1 MVVLNK
7 LMETFINM
15 LIYYLITL
23 NNETNFLK
31 KINSVNYFKKTV
43 CYIPFLDMY
52 LLEGTTKFS
61 AFADVI
67 NLLFIR

>member
-1 MVVLNK
+1 
-7 LMETFINM
+7 METFINM

-31 KINSVNYFKKTV
+31 KINSVNYFKKTA

-52 LLEGTTKFS
+52 LLEGTTKSS

-67 NLLFIR
+67 NLFFIR